1 MRRGNR
7 KRQINCSTKKGK
19 NVMEYSYNNR
29 RNTSISDKEIHFV
42 SRLSDEYP
50 LRLHNIPNKPKGLYV
65 IGKLPDH
72 NKPCIAIIGAR
83 VCSEY
88 GRSMAQMFGKAC
100 GKSGIQVISG
110 MAKGIDGISQMA
122 TLEAGGTSFAILGCG
137 VDICYPKE
145 NAALYRQLSEAG
157 GIISEHEPGKAPLA
171 QHFPSRNRI
180 ISGLADAL
188 LVIEAKEKSGTLI
201 TVDMALEQGRDVYAL
216 PGRVTDSMSAGCNH
230 LIKQGASIVCSPE
243 ELLAELYEIKEC
255 WTEGTAIKSRKND
268 FLLDKEENIVYACL
282 DLYAKNLEEIV
293 LMTKLSVAE
302 LVHILFSLEMKGL
315 IKESGKNYYI
325 RLE

>member
-1 MRRGNR
+1 M
-7 KRQINCSTKKGK
+7 K
-19 NVMEYSYNNR
+19 YSYNNR
-29 RNTSISDKEIHFV
+29 RNTFESNQEIRFV

-50 LRLHNIPNKPKGLYV
+50 LRLRNIPSKPKGLYV
-65 IGKLPDH
+65 IGKLPDQ

-88 GRSMAQMFGKAC
+88 GRNMAKLFGNAC

-122 TLEAGGTSFAILGCG
+122 ALEAGGASFAILGCG

-145 NAALYRQLSEAG
+145 NILLYQQLSSEG

-216 PGRVTDSMSAGCNH
+216 PGRVTDTMSIGCNH
-230 LIKQGASIVCSPE
+230 LIKQGASIVCSAE
-243 ELLAELYEIKEC
+243 ELLAELYEIKDC
-255 WTEGTAIKSRKND
+255 WTSGTAIKSRKND

-293 LMTKLSVAE
+293 LLTKLSVSE

-315 IKESGKNYYI
+315 IKESGKDNYI